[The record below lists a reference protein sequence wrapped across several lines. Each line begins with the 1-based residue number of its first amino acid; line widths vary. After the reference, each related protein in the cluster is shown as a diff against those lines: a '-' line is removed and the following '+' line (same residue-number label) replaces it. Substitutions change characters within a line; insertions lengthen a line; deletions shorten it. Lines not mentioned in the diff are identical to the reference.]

1 MRTGPNFRSL
11 QILLKTREQRRV
23 DEAFDEA
30 FDDVTYDR
38 SRAVELAKLEDA
50 EKAYHLSAQFR
61 LDVIQ
66 ELIDEGRTRQQAEG
80 MTRDQARLFR
90 EAQRLGAM

>member
-11 QILLKTREQRRV
+11 QIMLKTREQRRV
-23 DEAFDEA
+23 DEAFD
-30 FDDVTYDR
+30 DVTYDR
-38 SRAVELAKLEDA
+38 SRAEIVSRLEREEVD
-50 EKAYHLSAQFR
+50 YHLSPQFR

-66 ELIDEGRTRQQAEG
+66 DLIDEGHTRQQAEG

>member
-23 DEAFDEA
+23 DEAFEDS
-30 FDDVTYDR
+30 TYDR
-38 SRAVELAKLEDA
+38 SRAVELARLEDA

-66 ELIDEGRTRQQAEG
+66 DLIDEGHTRQQAEG

>member
-23 DEAFDEA
+23 DEAFD
-30 FDDVTYDR
+30 DGTYDR
-38 SRAVELAKLEDA
+38 SRAVELARLEDA

-66 ELIDEGRTRQQAEG
+66 DLIDEGHTRQQAEG

>member
-23 DEAFDEA
+23 DEAFD
-30 FDDVTYDR
+30 DSTYDR
-38 SRAVELAKLEDA
+38 SRVETLARLEAD
-50 EKAYHLSAQFR
+50 EKTYHLSAQFR

-66 ELIDEGRTRQQAEG
+66 DLVDEGHTRQQAEG

>member
-1 MRTGPNFRSL
+1 MRNGPNFRSL
-11 QILLKTREQRRV
+11 QIMLKTREQRRV
-23 DEAFDEA
+23 DEAFEYQE
-30 FDDVTYDR
+30 YDR
-38 SRAVELAKLEDA
+38 SRDATRAHMEREEVE
-50 EKAYHLSAQFR
+50 YHLSTQFR

-66 ELIDEGRTRQQAEG
+66 DLIDEGHTRQQAEG